1 MLIFIFDSLQPSYCA
16 MSHEVQADR
25 EPDSGITVPF
35 FTATNFLV
43 PLKIFYYALKKQ
55 KVRSLILWF
64 FVKKKYKFGGK
75 HTALMAP
82 HAERFV
88 EPD

>member
-1 MLIFIFDSLQPSYCA
+1 MFIFIFDSLQPSYCA
-16 MSHEVQADR
+16 MSHELQADR

-35 FTATNFLV
+35 CTTTNFLV
-43 PLKIFYYALKKQ
+43 PLKIFYYALKNK
-55 KVRSLILWF
+55 KCLILWF